1 MKRFLIVFA
10 AVANLVLV
18 DAVVK
23 EIAGGCLKGSAAIS
37 VIPGLFNLAYVENRG
52 CAWGLFQG
60 QVWPLAVFGLVALAF
75 LIWKRKAVF
84 GLETKDARR
93 GWLILGAVAEPLL
106 YAGII
111 GNVIDRLF
119 RGYVIDMF
127 DFHWGVHHFP
137 CFNIADSCICV
148 AVGLLLL
155 TSLRSETKRRSTG
168 ARISCEIA
176 EDRRWTDIAQVW
188 LGQIVEDIS
197 YNNANRYF
205 GFEV

>member
-1 MKRFLIVFA
+1 MRRYFAVVA
-10 AVANLVLV
+10 AVANLLLV
-18 DAVVK
+18 DAVSK
-23 EIAGGCLKGSAAIS
+23 ELAAGYLKGTSAVS
-37 VIPGLFNLAYVENRG
+37 VIDGFFNLAYVENRG

-155 TSLRSETKRRSTG
+155 TSLRSETK
-168 ARISCEIA
+168 
-176 EDRRWTDIAQVW
+176 
-188 LGQIVEDIS
+188 
-197 YNNANRYF
+197 
-205 GFEV
+205 

>member
-1 MKRFLIVFA
+1 MSRTV
-10 AVANLVLV
+10 VA
-18 DAVVK
+18 
-23 EIAGGCLKGSAAIS
+23 
-37 VIPGLFNLAYVENRG
+37 PGACFRG
-52 CAWGLFQG
+52 RSGHSPFSDSSRWQ
-60 QVWPLAVFGLVALAF
+60 
-75 LIWKRKAVF
+75 RKAVF
-84 GLETKDARR
+84 GLVTKDARR

-155 TSLRSETKRRSTG
+155 TSLRSETK
-168 ARISCEIA
+168 
-176 EDRRWTDIAQVW
+176 
-188 LGQIVEDIS
+188 
-197 YNNANRYF
+197 
-205 GFEV
+205 

>member
-1 MKRFLIVFA
+1 MRRFLIVFA
-10 AVANLVLV
+10 VVANLVLV

-23 EIAGGCLKGSAAIS
+23 ELAAGCLKGAAAVS

-60 QVWPLAVFGLVALAF
+60 QVWPLAVFGIVALAF
-75 LIWKRKAVF
+75 LVWKRKSVF
-84 GLETKDARR
+84 GGHETGGERR
-93 GWLILGAVAEPLL
+93 ILIFLSRVAEPLL

-137 CFNIADSCICV
+137 CFNVADSLICIS
-148 AVGLLLL
+148 VGLLLL
-155 TSLRSETKRRSTG
+155 ASVSNR
-168 ARISCEIA
+168 
-176 EDRRWTDIAQVW
+176 
-188 LGQIVEDIS
+188 
-197 YNNANRYF
+197 NAPT
-205 GFEV
+205 